1 MSEPA
6 DEYRLNPRLRRNRRR
21 TVDPVALAREIRA
34 GDRIALARG
43 ITLIESEKP
52 ADWELGGQLL
62 QAALTPE
69 LPRALRVGISGT
81 PGVGKSTFVEAL
93 GNLLIDRGHRVAVLA
108 VDPSSERS
116 HGSIL
121 GDKTRMERLAA
132 RPEAFI
138 RPSPTAGQLG
148 GLARA
153 SRETAE
159 LCAAA
164 GYEYILVETVGVG
177 QSETAVAQ
185 LVDCFVLLLQPGAG
199 DELQGI
205 KRGIVEMADL
215 LLINKAEGENRPAA
229 EQAQRE
235 YRNALHLF
243 PPSESGWSP
252 PVELVSAQTGA
263 GIEESW
269 ALVEEFQRKALE
281 NGYFARKRQD
291 QARYWLDQQLREAIY
306 RRLAQTTA
314 GRDRFEEL
322 QSAVLSGQLATRL
335 AVARL
340 LAESETKT

>member
-1 MSEPA
+1 MSDPA
-6 DEYRLNPRLRRNRRR
+6 EEYRLNPHLRRGPRRP
-21 TVDPVALAREIRA
+21 TDPVALARAIRA

-52 ADWELGGQLL
+52 GDWERGAELL
-62 QAALTPE
+62 QACLEPETPT
-69 LPRALRVGISGT
+69 ALRVGISGP

-108 VDPSSERS
+108 IDPSSERS

-153 SRETAE
+153 SRETAH

-164 GYEYILVETVGVG
+164 GYEFILVETVGVG

-185 LVDCFVLLLQPGAG
+185 LVDCFTLLLQPGAG

-215 LLINKAEGENRPAA
+215 LLINKAEGENRAAA
-229 EQAQRE
+229 ERTQRE

-252 PVELVSAQTGA
+252 PVALVSAISGT

-269 ALVEEFQRKALE
+269 ALVEEFQRKARG
-281 NGYFARKRQD
+281 NGYLVRKRRE

-314 GRDRFEEL
+314 GRDRFAEL
-322 QSAVLSGQLATRL
+322 EAEVLAGRLATRL

-340 LAESETKT
+340 LTEQDT